1 MSSGC
6 SLQNQ
11 ERFTA
16 ASAAGPLFCGGSAGR
31 VMRWLFSQRGCYYLL
46 WDLAGIAQS
55 ILLHLLM
62 FVSVPIQI
70 GSQVPPFKTES
81 PPEQDVEEMA

>member
-1 MSSGC
+1 
-6 SLQNQ
+6 
-11 ERFTA
+11 
-16 ASAAGPLFCGGSAGR
+16 
-31 VMRWLFSQRGCYYLL
+31 MRWLFSQRGCYYLL